1 MSAAANK
8 KLMQS
13 IFDALAI
20 GDGRPFNEAMAEDF
34 TWVMIGS
41 NSWSGTYRGR
51 DAVRRDLLKPLMK
64 EFATRY
70 TNTAQRIVAEGDMV
84 VVECRGDV
92 VTKSGKPYNN
102 RYCWVC
108 RLRDGQLVELV
119 EYMDTQLVADTLG
132 PRPKV
137 SAAG

>member
-51 DAVRRDLLKPLMK
+51 EAVRRDLLMPLMK

-70 TNTAQRIVAEGDMV
+70 TNTAQRMVAEGDMV
-84 VVECRGDV
+84 VVECRGNV
-92 VTKSGKPYNN
+92 VTKSGQPYNN
-102 RYCWVC
+102 HYCWVC
-108 RLRDGQLVELV
+108 RLRDGLLVELV

-137 SAAG
+137 GAAG

>member
-1 MSAAANK
+1 MSVAANR
-8 KLMQS
+8 KLIQS

-51 DAVRRDLLKPLMK
+51 EAVRRDLLKPLMK

-84 VVECRGDV
+84 VVECRGNV